1 MYFSVHGRAVG
12 VASLEALTSMGG
24 RAMPSA
30 LRDGTCDLAA
40 NKTYQLF
47 QCGHSERVSHA
58 TAGAG
63 RATRQGLARASSNE
77 KRSPTCVELYTVIR
91 MSM

>member
-1 MYFSVHGRAVG
+1 MYALLRRPWPHFSAALVVYFSVHGRAVG

-47 QCGHSERVSHA
+47 QYVWACSERVSHA

-63 RATRQGLARASSNE
+63 RATRQGQL
-77 KRSPTCVELYTVIR
+77 T
-91 MSM
+91 